1 MSSANSMLRADD
13 NWYVIHLQAFR
24 RTRLFSSLK
33 YAKVSITLKRNK
45 ETYATVAVWSVWLLC
60 NPTPPA
66 NSLHGG
72 KKTCNTVAKKNS
84 KNDVTSPVS
93 TPSTPQYPV
102 PFPIRER
109 THFQQG
115 SCSLMYYGFQYTR
128 WLSRARD
135 KNEIWSVSYN

>member
-1 MSSANSMLRADD
+1 MLPLLYEVFGFFA
-13 NWYVIHLQAFR
+13 
-24 RTRLFSSLK
+24 
-33 YAKVSITLKRNK
+33 TLRHRQ
-45 ETYATVAVWSVWLLC
+45 TALMAV
-60 NPTPPA
+60 
-66 NSLHGG
+66 